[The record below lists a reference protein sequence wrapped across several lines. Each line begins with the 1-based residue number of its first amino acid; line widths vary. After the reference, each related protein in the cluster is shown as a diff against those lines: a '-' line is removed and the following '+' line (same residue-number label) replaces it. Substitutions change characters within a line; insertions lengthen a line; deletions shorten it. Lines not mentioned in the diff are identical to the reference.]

1 MLGVTVGVAGFA
13 YLGYKVNEMNR
24 HKAAYMAQ
32 GQTYMSPLVQK
43 RLSNTFG
50 WFGYGI
56 LTTSAFVYQLR
67 NYMPM
72 WMLHPMAGWGL
83 LAASFGLFFA
93 THAFDY
99 ERQFPLKV
107 AAYTAF
113 TGVMGLAILPLVQ
126 MSSAAAIA
134 DAALATGLSMTSL
147 AGVAYMAPS
156 EQFLNWGGAL
166 SMGCMGLM
174 AVSLMS
180 MFNPQSRALYNI
192 WLWGGLALT
201 GGLTLF

>member
-1 MLGVTVGVAGFA
+1 MGPLIGLGIGLTGFG
-13 YLGYKVNEMNR
+13 YLGYKISDMNR
-24 HKAAYMAQ
+24 NKAAYMAE
-32 GQTYMSPLVQK
+32 GQTYMSPIVQK

-72 WMLHPMAGWGL
+72 WMMSPMAGWGL
-83 LAASFGLFFA
+83 LAASFACYLGA
-93 THAFDY
+93 HAFDY

-107 AAYTAF
+107 LAYTAF

-126 MSSAAAIA
+126 MSSAAAVA

-147 AGVAYMAPS
+147 AGIAYMAPS
-156 EQFLNWGGAL
+156 E
-166 SMGCMGLM
+166 
-174 AVSLMS
+174 
-180 MFNPQSRALYNI
+180 
-192 WLWGGLALT
+192 
-201 GGLTLF
+201 